1 MTIFMIIGSII
12 GIICVLLILVRIINE
27 RRWIK
32 QQKEIEKKKVDFVK
46 KELCY
51 KIPEKLLPFTPADSE
66 IYYYETKY
74 NNEYNELITNNYEE
88 IKKTFWRSRSANFIY
103 LPKTTGDLSTNVVK
117 EIIKYNFPNISTTD
131 LFIEDDIISY
141 KDLAAYLSIPDF
153 VTNPC
158 FICCEKIKPPFVL
171 ISIKELET
179 NELFLNKKD
188 MVDECNNLYKDIFFQ
203 EIHYYTRN
211 CLAFQPRYRVITDDE
226 LRAILKGQIADERFE
241 KDIYLIGKEINERTE
256 KLREMGV
263 SSIAIRKLLG
273 EEAQLKLSE
282 LVIDKHNRIFLPD
295 YDIEIKLSPIQKAVY
310 FLFLRHGDGF
320 YFKDLEQYKDELCSI
335 YESLTGRDDKDVI
348 KESIDRLVD
357 PYDNSINEKCARIR
371 NSFATVIRKDLV
383 ELYTITGKKGEKK
396 RIKLPEKL
404 IKWENQNNK

>member
-12 GIICVLLILVRIINE
+12 GIICVLLILIRTINE

-32 QQKEIEKKKVDFVK
+32 QQKEMEKNKVTFVK

-51 KIPEKLLPFTPADSE
+51 KIPENLLPFTPADNE

-74 NNEYNELITNNYEE
+74 NNEYNEFISNNYEE
-88 IKKTFWRSRSANFIY
+88 IKKAFWNSRRAKFIY
-103 LPKTTGDLSTNVVK
+103 LPKITEDLSANVVK
-117 EIIKYNFPNISTTD
+117 EIVKYNFPNISTTD

-141 KDLAAYLSIPDF
+141 KDLATYLAIPDF
-153 VTNPC
+153 VTIPC
-158 FICCEKIKPPFVL
+158 FICCEKITPPFVF
-171 ISIKELET
+171 ISIKELEI
-179 NELFLNKKD
+179 NELFLDKKNTAED
-188 MVDECNNLYKDIFFQ
+188 KNNLYKDIFFQ

-211 CLAFQPRYRVITDDE
+211 CLAFRPRYHVITDDE

-263 SSIAIRKLLG
+263 SSMAIRKLLG
-273 EEAQLKLSE
+273 EEAKLKLSK
-282 LVIDKHNRIFLPD
+282 LLIDKHNRIFLPD

-310 FLFLRHGDGF
+310 FLFLRHGDGI
-320 YFKDLEQYKDELCSI
+320 YFKDLEQYKGELYSI

-371 NSFATVIRKDLV
+371 NAFATVILEELV

-396 RIKLPEKL
+396 STKLPEKL
-404 IKWENQNNK
+404 VKWENQNNK